1 MPDKNSEFR
10 LICLCGVVMKKSFTG
25 LNNNQLKLIAMFS
38 MLLDHAGRELLP
50 QLDILP
56 IIGRLAFPLFA
67 YMIAEGCKYTK
78 NKKKY
83 FLIIAL
89 IALGCQAVYFIAMG
103 SLYQNVLITFSL
115 SIAIIFSVDNFIRKK
130 NIGSFI
136 PAFLISCA
144 AVFLCVFLPDILNT
158 TDFHIDYGLVGVL
171 LPVAVYF
178 APEKKS
184 KTVCFT
190 VMLCILSLVMGSIQW
205 YSLFTVPL
213 IIMYN
218 GKRGKLN
225 LKMLF
230 YIFYPAHLAVIHLI
244 DIIIGL

>member
-1 MPDKNSEFR
+1 MKNRF
-10 LICLCGVVMKKSFTG
+10 KG

-50 QLDILP
+50 QFEILP

-67 YMIAEGCKYTK
+67 YMIAEGCTYTK
-78 NKKKY
+78 NRKKY

-89 IALGCQAVYFIAMG
+89 IAVGCQTVFFITTR

-115 SIAIIFSVDNFIRKK
+115 SIAIIFSADNFIRKK
-130 NIGSFI
+130 NIRSFLT
-136 PAFLISCA
+136 AFLVFGA
-144 AVFLCVFLPDILNT
+144 AVFLCVFLPDILSS
-158 TDFHIDYGLVGVL
+158 TDFRIDYGIAGVL
-171 LPVAVYF
+171 LPVTVYF

-190 VMLCILSLVMGSIQW
+190 IMLCVISLVMGSIQW
-205 YSLFTVPL
+205 YSLLSLPL
-213 IIMYN
+213 LILYN
-218 GKRGKLN
+218 EKRGKKN

-230 YIFYPAHLAVIHLI
+230 YIFYPAHLAIIYLI
-244 DIIIGL
+244 DLITEHLF